1 MTSLTI
7 KITIFFVYDAFQKYI
22 DHSLLPYKKCD
33 PYNHLDI
40 LGQIIGYQVL
50 KKASYHDKLHI
61 LKSYY
66 TRHYLHLN
74 SG

>member
-1 MTSLTI
+1 MTSLMT
-7 KITIFFVYDAFQKYI
+7 KITIFYAYDAFQKYK
-22 DHSLLPYKKCD
+22 DYSLLPYKKCD
-33 PYNHLDI
+33 LYNYLDT
-40 LGQIIGYQVL
+40 LVQITDCQVI

-61 LKSYY
+61 LTSYY

>member
-1 MTSLTI
+1 MTSLMI
-7 KITIFFVYDAFQKYI
+7 KITIFYVYGVFQKYKG
-22 DHSLLPYKKCD
+22 HSPLPYKKCD
-33 PYNHLDI
+33 LCSHLDI

-74 SG
+74 NG